1 MNRFSNELEF
11 LLLSLCFA
19 VYRTLVGNPS
29 MVRSFLILFF
39 ILFSESDKRGRKKH
53 VTCTLS
59 PAFDSTKKSSI
70 GNLMMRRLMS
80 KEKTVIKSKYLW
92 RWIAIE
98 SCQKKII
105 IQKPLLLKVFF
116 ETRNLS
122 HLINLLL
129 WNGKLC
135 GFSFRKIG
143 FYVCETCLHLVSIA
157 FRR

>member
-39 ILFSESDKRGRKKH
+39 ILFSESDKRGRKK
-53 VTCTLS
+53 TCNVYTLAS
-59 PAFDSTKKSSI
+59 FWWYKKNSI

-80 KEKTVIKSKYLW
+80 EEKTVIKSKYLW

-105 IQKPLLLKVFF
+105 QKPLLLKVFF
-116 ETRNLS
+116 ETRDLS
-122 HLINLLL
+122 HLINSLL

-135 GFSFRKIG
+135 GFLFRKIG